1 MLGALRIT
9 SLSLPDAK
17 PKRLRVLRNARSPS
31 NKKALSAHVLGIN
44 MRRHSFRLSVS
55 EGFAKFGKAQGLCA
69 LQASKHPK
77 PSPRTHARCRVVP
90 FSYAAVHLTTTREYT
105 KITFAGVA
113 DVAGVMLI
121 ALCCAGCKPASIQTT
136 HPMSEEQPSRKNR
149 VCAIRCRLFLLGYS
163 SNIGYSLA
171 YAYKPASGTA
181 YSSNPRAPSPRVPP
195 VAPCARPAMRDKR
208 SHVRRPALHSI
219 FAARSM
225 VGKIAARGYM
235 YRSSRWG
242 APRLWAAA
250 LSSLSALSGFSPSAG
265 KPCNP
270 FPLRPPPMLGRM
282 R

>member
-1 MLGALRIT
+1 
-9 SLSLPDAK
+9 
-17 PKRLRVLRNARSPS
+17 
-31 NKKALSAHVLGIN
+31 
-44 MRRHSFRLSVS
+44 
-55 EGFAKFGKAQGLCA
+55 
-69 LQASKHPK
+69 
-77 PSPRTHARCRVVP
+77 
-90 FSYAAVHLTTTREYT
+90 
-105 KITFAGVA
+105 
-113 DVAGVMLI
+113 
-121 ALCCAGCKPASIQTT
+121 
-136 HPMSEEQPSRKNR
+136 MSEEQPSRKNR

-270 FPLRPPPMLGRM
+270 FPCARRPCSAECANAHPAGVRASGGRARPATLFNCAGFPSFGAFLRLRGSLCSPLRKRLPAPLWAPLRSAHASQARVRGI
-282 R
+282 